1 MALPPR
7 RTSDMENGASGSRAP
22 RPVSHRGEFDHIR
35 FPLNLLCGFAPF
47 IAFTVVSRL
56 SISLGLWTAFAIA
69 FALGLPVFLHT
80 RVIRTLDGGGV
91 ALFGLAAILSGVLQ
105 ALSNFN
111 TARLVVILGMLAT
124 VLTSFVLREPFAIQY
139 TTEEPSLSPSAI
151 WISAAWGLA
160 FAIMTGTD
168 ALATYV
174 HGTPERLV
182 LLANLAALVA
192 ATTFTVRYADAL
204 RRKTV

>member
-1 MALPPR
+1 MALHPR
-7 RTSDMENGASGSRAP
+7 RTSDTDGGTLETGAS
-22 RPVSHRGEFDHIR
+22 RPVSHRGEFDHIK
-35 FPLNLLCGFAPF
+35 FPLNLLCGFGPF

-56 SISLGLWTAFAIA
+56 SISLGLWTAFAVA

-80 RVIRTLDGGGV
+80 QKIRTLDGGGV
-91 ALFGLAAILSGVLQ
+91 ALFGLAAILSGILQ

-111 TARLVVILGMLAT
+111 TARFVVILGMLAT

-139 TTEEPSLSPSAI
+139 TTEEPALAPCAV
-151 WISAAWGLA
+151 WISLVWALG

-182 LLANLAALVA
+182 VLVNLAVLVA